1 MEPRVCV
8 PSASRTIP
16 AATAAADPLDE
27 PPGVCARFQGF
38 TVGPGWRQANS
49 VVTVLP
55 STVPPKS
62 LIFETIQAS
71 VSGTCPAN
79 TGDPF
84 SVGIPAVAIMSLIP
98 TGTPSSGPRW
108 PHLAGFAI
116 CRNACSQGSTA
127 SARAIAVVIGA
138 SGCMWPV

>member
-1 MEPRVCV
+1 MCV
-8 PSASRTIP
+8 
-16 AATAAADPLDE
+16 L
-27 PPGVCARFQGF
+27 FQGF

-55 STVPPKS
+55 STVPPNS

-84 SVGIPAVAIMSLIP
+84 SVGIPAVAMMSLIP
-98 TGTPSSGPRW
+98 RGTPRSGPEW
-108 PHLAGFAI
+108 PHFAGFAK
-116 CRNACSQGSTA
+116 CRNACNQGSTA
-127 SARAIAVVIGA
+127 SARAMAAVIAA
-138 SGCMWPV
+138 SGCVWPP